1 MNVLTIT
8 GNLGKD
14 CRKGDVG
21 GTSVL
26 NFSVAMKSG
35 FGDKAVTIWVDC
47 ALWGKQAES
56 RLSDY
61 LLKGQQVAVSGEMG
75 TREHDGKTYI
85 TMRVNSIDLIG
96 GKSDSQGQQQQQS
109 APQQQAP
116 QPQSFGRDA
125 NGGFATPAQNVA
137 QNKPAAPD
145 FDADIPF

>member
-96 GKSDSQGQQQQQS
+96 GKSDNQGQQQQQS
-109 APQQQAP
+109 APQQHRNHNRMDVMQMVFCYTCSECCTEQA
-116 QPQSFGRDA
+116 SSARL
-125 NGGFATPAQNVA
+125 
-137 QNKPAAPD
+137 
-145 FDADIPF
+145 

>member
-1 MNVLTIT
+1 MNVLSLT

-14 CRKGDVG
+14 CRKGDVN
-21 GTSVL
+21 GTPVL

-35 FGDKAVTIWVDC
+35 FGDRAITIWVDC

-96 GKSDSQGQQQQQS
+96 GKSDNQGQQQQQS
-109 APQQQAP
+109 APQQQP
-116 QPQSFGRDA
+116 QPQSYGRDA
-125 NGGFATPAQNVA
+125 NGGFATPAQNAA

-145 FDADIPF
+145 FNDDVPF